1 MDSGSLWD
9 GCLSPLRALGLD
21 STGHC
26 ALCPRGKRWSKVRH
40 VDAFRWKHGDYQRQP
55 SVFFLTLPERSVAW
69 GASSSDLY
77 VYYPSNMPKWK
88 SFVMTLT
95 GLTLSFSF
103 VYLLGVGLAT
113 GIAGNESWATAYDTS
128 SGALIL
134 AGYDGLGGFG
144 KFCDVIVAL
153 GVIANN
159 IPGTY
164 AAALNVQVLGRYG

>member
-1 MDSGSLWD
+1 
-9 GCLSPLRALGLD
+9 
-21 STGHC
+21 
-26 ALCPRGKRWSKVRH
+26 
-40 VDAFRWKHGDYQRQP
+40 
-55 SVFFLTLPERSVAW
+55 
-69 GASSSDLY
+69 
-77 VYYPSNMPKWK
+77 MPKWK